1 MPHRVRLV
9 VLVIVV
15 ALFLFGA
22 AGNEIPASSEELT
35 SSAAMAPPW
44 SASAQASAPP
54 PFFLSRPIG
63 FQRPRLH
70 TPSGL
75 CNRSTVDHGR
85 GPRALGR
92 PVHACRGGPSQSR
105 HDTWPPRRP
114 ATRSAADRRKFCTLT
129 PLFQANQP
137 AVQPSSKVFLFNPV
151 LLNNS
156 ARSPDPLEIQF

>member
-1 MPHRVRLV
+1 MPYRVRLV
-9 VLVIVV
+9 ALVVVV
-15 ALFLFGA
+15 ALFLFRV
-22 AGNEIPASSEELT
+22 AGNEISASYEELT
-35 SSAAMAPPW
+35 SSATMEPPW

-75 CNRSTVDHGR
+75 CNRSTVDRGR

-92 PVHACRGGPSQSR
+92 PVHAQSGGPSQSR
-105 HDTWPPRRP
+105 HDTWHPCRP
-114 ATRSAADRRKFCTLT
+114 ATRLAADRWRFCTLT
-129 PLFQANQP
+129 PLFQTNQP

-151 LLNNS
+151 FFCFK
-156 ARSPDPLEIQF
+156 PCTCI